1 LYAVICA
8 KQRVA
13 NTLVLVDLQGR
24 EQMADVIVTFK
35 IMPKDADTDLDKLEE
50 KIKAIVKP
58 ERIQREPI
66 AFGLVAIN
74 VTKLIPDAGG
84 ELETI
89 ENKIKSIEGVGQIEV
104 TETTRS
110 L

>member
-1 LYAVICA
+1 MCVQNASLMVRDI
-8 KQRVA
+8 V
-13 NTLVLVDLQGR
+13 
-24 EQMADVIVTFK
+24 ADVIVTFK
-35 IMPKDADTDLDKLEE
+35 IMPKDVEIDLDKLENQ
-50 KIKAIVKP
+50 IKDVVKP

-84 ELETI
+84 ELEAI
-89 ENKIKSIEGVGQIEV
+89 ENKLKSIEDVGQIEV
-104 TETTRS
+104 TEVTRS

>member
-1 LYAVICA
+1 MVRDI
-8 KQRVA
+8 V
-13 NTLVLVDLQGR
+13 
-24 EQMADVIVTFK
+24 ADVIVTFK
-35 IMPKDADTDLDKLEE
+35 IMPKDVEIDLDKLENQ
-50 KIKAIVKP
+50 IKDVVKP

-84 ELETI
+84 ELEAI
-89 ENKIKSIEGVGQIEV
+89 ENKLKSIEDVGQIEV
-104 TETTRS
+104 TEVTRS